1 MAFNLMDSVS
11 GLFNNELISKAASSL
26 GESEGG
32 ISKALSAG
40 IPSLLSGIMS
50 TSGSDGGSNLLNLAK
65 KAAGS
70 GILDNAGSLFS
81 GGSSNSLLASG
92 ADLLSGVLGNKVGGL
107 TSLISNFSGVKQS
120 SVGSILSAVAP
131 VALGFIGKHALSNNL
146 SGTGILS
153 WLTGQKSQIANALPS
168 GLNLS
173 GIFDGTLTKIEEPLR
188 KPVYTEPEKTGNKWL
203 WPILLGLL
211 GLALLWYFLRGCN
224 KDVTTPVVT
233 DSVAVTPPAVIDTA
247 IKIIAPVVESFNVK
261 LPDGSELNAFKGGIE
276 DKLVAFLSNANSKA
290 GKDAWFDFDNLN
302 FETGSATITTES
314 LKQINNIAAILKA
327 FPKVKIKIGGY
338 TDKTGDA
345 AANKKLS
352 QERADAVLAALKTAG
367 ANTAQL
373 MGAEGY
379 GSEFAKAAANAPD
392 EERKNDRR
400 IAVSVREK

>member
-1 MAFNLMDSVS
+1 MSFNLMDSVS

-50 TSGSDGGSNLLNLAK
+50 TSGADGGSNLLNLAK

-70 GILDNAGSLFS
+70 GILDNVGSLFS
-81 GGSSNSLLASG
+81 GGSSNSLLSSG

-120 SVGSILSAVAP
+120 SIGSILSAVAP

-153 WLTGQKSQIANALPS
+153 WLTGQKSQITNALPS

-173 GIFDGTLTKIEEPLR
+173 GIFDGTPTKIEEPVR
-188 KPVYTEPEKTGNKWL
+188 KPAYTEPEKTGNKWL

-211 GLALLWYFLRGCN
+211 ALALILYFTKGCN
-224 KDVTTPVVT
+224 KNITTPVVT
-233 DSVAVTPPAVIDTA
+233 DSVAVTSPAITDTSV
-247 IKIIAPVVESFNVK
+247 KIIAPVVESFNVK
-261 LPDGSELNAFKGGIE
+261 LPDGTELNAFKGGIE
-276 DKLVAFLSNANSKA
+276 DKLVAFLSDANSKA

-302 FETGSATITTES
+302 FETGSAKITTES
-314 LKQINNIAAILKA
+314 QKQVSNIAAILKA
-327 FPKVKIKIGGY
+327 FPKTKIKIGGY
-338 TDKTGDA
+338 TDNTGDA
-345 AANKKLS
+345 ATNKKLS
-352 QERADAVLAALKTAG
+352 QDRANAVAAALKAVGVNAT
-367 ANTAQL
+367 QL
-373 MGAEGY
+373 LDAEGY
-379 GSEFAKAAANAPD
+379 GSEFAKAAANASED
-392 EERKNDRR
+392 ERKKDRR